1 MIVFLFKVEKVLV
14 GLSGSGRVR
23 FSTNLLRKHVTQI
36 HPSFITR
43 GSSSSKSR
51 DAAVADHHG
60 GIRRP
65 APRHR
70 APRGDR
76 QEERQ
81 EIGARAEP
89 RRQDGQAAAK
99 RGCTHA
105 MHALSQCSHHRSCT
119 LPLHKRAP
127 LTATSALRVRQVATR
142 CRISCRRLRPT
153 TTTRSCPTPPRTRS
167 RRRSSTIATR
177 ERTRRAPRSSS

>member
-99 RGCTHA
+99 RGCTHIA
-105 MHALSQCSHHRSCT
+105 SCIPQAYTREHGGFIAGTSAVRGSSGGSGWRSCAY
-119 LPLHKRAP
+119 RA
-127 LTATSALRVRQVATR
+127 L
-142 CRISCRRLRPT
+142 
-153 TTTRSCPTPPRTRS
+153 TPPS
-167 RRRSSTIATR
+167 AAT
-177 ERTRRAPRSSS
+177 PFL